1 MWASEAQDARRDREI
16 EAMKGNT
23 EGLRAGT
30 EDVEREKHEGCLFHC
45 SAEASKTRKECA
57 CIFLPEKRAAGMSP
71 VGCVE
76 VPIGDIMRV
85 IEPITHA
92 FGSNGAEDDNVAERE
107 DRGRGGEERRRGGRA
122 ANAKRGIG
130 PDRAPDLKLS
140 ENVEGWD
147 TSAQTKQKIRTVK
160 KVNGKVCWIIQR
172 SDRSKGQKER
182 SKDGKGKIA

>member
-1 MWASEAQDARRDREI
+1 
-16 EAMKGNT
+16 MKGNT

-30 EDVEREKHEGCLFHC
+30 EDVERKKHEGCLFHC

-71 VGCVE
+71 VDYIE

-85 IEPITHA
+85 IEPTTHA

-107 DRGRGGEERRRGGRA
+107 DRGREGEERRRGERA

-140 ENVEGWD
+140 ENIEGWN

-172 SDRSKGQKER
+172 SDRSKAQKER
-182 SKDGKGKIA
+182 SKDKKGKIV